1 MRLRLISITLPHEA
15 MHMYYR
21 KTLGI
26 KRSNMFKEVESNF
39 MEFISKHYL
48 IEHNIYKK
56 EVSLPEINII
66 PLLLNSMLI
75 TKNLSTYIIN
85 ISLTIKDKPNI
96 KEYVNEKNIK
106 YKINFF

>member
-1 MRLRLISITLPHEA
+1 MYKRHNKYDTTWICSYHLHNKDNKCYINIKEKDLTNILKHILDTLNINYLP
-15 MHMYYR
+15 
-21 KTLGI
+21 LL
-26 KRSNMFKEVESNF
+26 KE
-39 MEFISKHYL
+39 L
-48 IEHNIYKK
+48 TNIYKK

-96 KEYVNEKNIK
+96 KEYVNEKK
-106 YKINFF
+106 